1 MCSFVQPF
9 ELPMCINCALPSFK
23 STSCHLYFTPKK
35 KKCEEFK
42 GYQTLSVTTLECFKS
57 QKQKSEPSMDR
68 QLVLQGC
75 AGQLVRRREHL
86 LSCVTLGSGVERGQL
101 HTVKVLRPHLKQNL
115 LKRVK
120 LAARSIHVVL
130 IDLDTV
136 DKEKKKKWQPW
147 SHVSSEQSSTYTN
160 HRKALCIISTF
171 TENVQHSRSAANS
184 VEAFIGN
191 SFSIPGKLVLCN
203 VLLCK
208 AKTAI
213 LYNP

>member
-136 DKEKKKKWQPW
+136 DKDKKKKNDNLEAMSVQNRAALIPTTEK
-147 SHVSSEQSSTYTN
+147 HYVSFQLSRKMFNTVGLQQTVLKLSSVT
-160 HRKALCIISTF
+160 LL
-171 TENVQHSRSAANS
+171 
-184 VEAFIGN
+184 AFQGN
-191 SFSIPGKLVLCN
+191 
-203 VLLCK
+203 
-208 AKTAI
+208 
-213 LYNP
+213 